1 MKSLEKI
8 KKEAIEEHVP
18 IIMDDTLEKIEEI
31 VGDRKF
37 KRILE
42 IGTAVGYSA
51 LCFTKFLD
59 ENGEIDTIE
68 RNDEMVK
75 KAKEN
80 IKLARRD
87 VKINLFEGDAVEILK
102 TLNNKYDM
110 VFIDAAKSKY
120 PIFLEESLRM
130 LNDDGI
136 IFADNIL
143 YKGYVMSDYNKHKQ
157 RTAVTHL
164 REFIKMITTND
175 KLETQ
180 IIDVGDGLSYTKYVK
195 WKVKWNLEK
204 QRIYKI

>member
-1 MKSLEKI
+1 MRNLEKI

-68 RNDEMVK
+68 RNDEMIK

-80 IKLARRD
+80 IKLARND

-102 TLNNKYDM
+102 TLNNRYDM

-143 YKGYVMSDYNKHKQ
+143 YKGYVMSD
-157 RTAVTHL
+157 
-164 REFIKMITTND
+164 
-175 KLETQ
+175 
-180 IIDVGDGLSYTKYVK
+180 
-195 WKVKWNLEK
+195 
-204 QRIYKI
+204 

>member
-1 MKSLEKI
+1 MRNLEKI

-51 LCFTKFLD
+51 LCFTRFLD

-68 RNDEMVK
+68 RNDEMIK

-80 IKLARRD
+80 IKLARND

-102 TLNNKYDM
+102 TLNNRYDM

-130 LNDDGI
+130 LTDDGI

-180 IIDVGDGLSYTKYVK
+180 IIDVGDGLSYTKYAK
-195 WKVKWNLEK
+195 
-204 QRIYKI
+204 

>member
-180 IIDVGDGLSYTKYVK
+180 IIDVGDGLSYTKYAK
-195 WKVKWNLEK
+195 
-204 QRIYKI
+204 

>member
-1 MKSLEKI
+1 MRNLEKI

-18 IIMDDTLEKIEEI
+18 IIMDDTLEKIGEI

-80 IKLARRD
+80 IKLARND

-102 TLNNKYDM
+102 TLNNRYDM

-120 PIFLEESLRM
+120 PIFLEESLRI
-130 LNDDGI
+130 LTDDGI

-175 KLETQ
+175 RLETQ
-180 IIDVGDGLSYTKYVK
+180 IIDVGDGLSYTKYAK
-195 WKVKWNLEK
+195 
-204 QRIYKI
+204 

>member
-1 MKSLEKI
+1 MRNLEKI

-68 RNDEMVK
+68 RNDEMIK

-80 IKLARRD
+80 IKLARND

-102 TLNNKYDM
+102 TLNNRYDM

-120 PIFLEESLRM
+120 PIFLEESLRI

-175 KLETQ
+175 RLETQ
-180 IIDVGDGLSYTKYVK
+180 IIDVGDGLSYTKYAK
-195 WKVKWNLEK
+195 
-204 QRIYKI
+204 

>member
-1 MKSLEKI
+1 MRNLEKI

-18 IIMDDTLEKIEEI
+18 IIMDDTLEKIGEI

-68 RNDEMVK
+68 RNDEMIK

-80 IKLARRD
+80 IKLARND

-102 TLNNKYDM
+102 TLNNRYDM

-120 PIFLEESLRM
+120 PIFLEESLRI
-130 LNDDGI
+130 LTDDGI

-175 KLETQ
+175 RLETQ
-180 IIDVGDGLSYTKYVK
+180 IIDVGDGLSYTKYAK
-195 WKVKWNLEK
+195 
-204 QRIYKI
+204 